1 MPKGCVY
8 FASWGCVYFASW
20 GETKYWVLCGRI
32 RTGSDLWFSKILQI
46 RTSSDSTFAD
56 QDWTRTEKF
65 HSPLI
70 SGAWTDFWFFRSG
83 LRLFPTGS
91 GVWNRIRIGF
101 CFYWINVIG
110 CLLDLHL
117 PEVSMDRIVYPAG
130 YLRFFQIR
138 IGIGYL
144 LLKKIGSGQDHHISL
159 ISILS
164 VCAALITIND
174 NSCYFI

>member
-1 MPKGCVY
+1 
-8 FASWGCVYFASW
+8 
-20 GETKYWVLCGRI
+20 
-32 RTGSDLWFSKILQI
+32 
-46 RTSSDSTFAD
+46 
-56 QDWTRTEKF
+56 
-65 HSPLI
+65 
-70 SGAWTDFWFFRSG
+70 
-83 LRLFPTGS
+83 
-91 GVWNRIRIGF
+91 
-101 CFYWINVIG
+101 
-110 CLLDLHL
+110 
-117 PEVSMDRIVYPAG
+117 MDRIVYPAG